1 MFFLPL
7 ILVPIM
13 LLMALNRLWQTPVRL
28 RSGALRLSEGGGL
41 RLATVLAYAALL
53 AGTVAV
59 LAALVH
65 ASFFTADRLAAFLH
79 LAPYLMLYPLLYLAV
94 AWLFYYGLKKVEA
107 D

>member
-7 ILVPIM
+7 ILVPIV

-41 RLATVLAYAALL
+41 RLATVLAYVALL

-79 LAPYLMLYPLLYLAV
+79 LAPYLMLYPLLYLVV
-94 AWLFYYGLKKVEA
+94 AWVFYYGLKKIET

>member
-7 ILVPIM
+7 ILVPIV

-94 AWLFYYGLKKVEA
+94 AWVFYYGLKRVEA

>member
-7 ILVPIM
+7 ILVPIV

>member
-1 MFFLPL
+1 MLFLPL
-7 ILVPIM
+7 ILVPIV

-28 RSGALRLSEGGGL
+28 RSGALRLSAGGGL

-59 LAALVH
+59 LAALVR

-94 AWLFYYGLKKVEA
+94 AWVFYYGLKKIEA

>member
-7 ILVPIM
+7 ILVPIV

-28 RSGALRLSEGGGL
+28 RSGTLRLSEGGGL
-41 RLATVLAYAALL
+41 RLATVLGYAALL

-94 AWLFYYGLKKVEA
+94 AWVFYYGLKKLET